1 MINKLLAFVVS
12 ITCAN
17 AEVIG
22 QFVNP
27 TSHSLHLQL
36 TYGNGSHEIV
46 SSSLTHI
53 NKRGFS
59 ISYQATNES
68 RNSKN
73 VPTDFE
79 PGWFVIF
86 GDGIPNVSITTKSI
100 LAGKVLEDQSKLI
113 RLNLQGGICYGIIE
127 RPINFIKKSRRSF
140 FGSTTYYDY
149 ELQKNKFVG
158 MILNPTMDIMISR
171 IIALYTG
178 IRANI
183 NGQMITY
190 GAEFG
195 LQIGYIRKRR

>member
-1 MINKLLAFVVS
+1 MINKLLAFVLS

-22 QFVNP
+22 QFVKP

-59 ISYQATNES
+59 ITYQATNES
-68 RNSKN
+68 RNSKS
-73 VPTDFE
+73 VPPDFE
-79 PGWFVIF
+79 PGWLVIF

-100 LAGKVLEDQSKLI
+100 LAGKVFEEQSKLI

-127 RPINFIKKSRRSF
+127 RPVNFVKKSSRFF

-158 MILNPTMDIMISR
+158 IILNPTMDIMISR

-183 NGQMITY
+183 NGQMMTY